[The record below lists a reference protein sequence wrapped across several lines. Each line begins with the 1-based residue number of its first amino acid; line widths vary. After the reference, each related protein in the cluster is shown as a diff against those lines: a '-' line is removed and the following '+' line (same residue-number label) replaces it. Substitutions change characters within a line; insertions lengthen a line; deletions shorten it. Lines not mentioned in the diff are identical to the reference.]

1 MTAWAAVLDV
11 AGLLERATVDGT
23 QVASVLEQAGVDAL
37 TVMHLE
43 SEHGATDVVT
53 GVVTGAHGHSR
64 GGSAPTLGIV
74 GRLGGVGA
82 RPARTGYVSDG
93 DGALATLASAL
104 HLARLREF
112 GDAPA
117 GDVRFATHV
126 CPRARIRP
134 HHPVPYMVSP
144 LSQAQMNE
152 HEVDTAMDA
161 LLCFDTTRGN
171 RLVNRR
177 GIAITPTVKEGYI
190 LRVSEDLLDLQQD
203 VTGRLPLVLPV
214 STQDITPYE
223 NGLFHLNSLLQ
234 PATATTA
241 PVVGVAITA
250 EAAVAGAATGA
261 SQLVDVEEAVRF
273 GVEVANA
280 YGEGRC
286 AFFDPDEWV
295 RLRELYGPMHHL
307 QTPGK
312 RA

>member
-1 MTAWAAVLDV
+1 MTAWSALLDLAA
-11 AGLLERATVDGT
+11 LLERATVGGSE
-23 QVASVLEQAGVDAL
+23 VASVLDQAGVEQL
-37 TVMHLE
+37 TVAHLE
-43 SEHGATDVVT
+43 SEDGATDAIRGTVS
-53 GVVTGAHGHSR
+53 GHSGRSR
-64 GGSAPTLGIV
+64 GGEAPTLGVI

-93 DGALATLASAL
+93 DGALATLACAL
-104 HLARLREF
+104 HLARLRRH
-112 GDAPA
+112 GDVLA
-117 GDVRFATHV
+117 GDVRFATHI

-134 HHPVPYMVSP
+134 HRPVPYMVSP

-152 HEVDTAMDA
+152 HEVDPAMDA
-161 LLCFDTTRGN
+161 VLCFDTTRGN

-177 GIAITPTVKEGYI
+177 GIAITPTIKDGYI

-223 NGLFHLNSLLQ
+223 NGLYHLNSLLQ
-234 PATATTA
+234 PSTATSA

-250 EAAVAGAATGA
+250 EAAVAGSATGA

-286 AFFDPDEWV
+286 AFFDPEEFA
-295 RLRELYGPMHHL
+295 RLQDLYGSMAQL
-307 QTPGK
+307 QTPG
-312 RA
+312 RER

>member
-1 MTAWAAVLDV
+1 VWGMV
-11 AGLLERATVDGT
+11 GGRG
-23 QVASVLEQAGVDAL
+23 GR
-37 TVMHLE
+37 
-43 SEHGATDVVT
+43 
-53 GVVTGAHGHSR
+53 SR
-64 GGSAPTLGIV
+64 GGDAPTLGVI

-93 DGALATLASAL
+93 DGALAALACAL
-104 HLARLREF
+104 HLARVRGL
-112 GDAPA
+112 GDDLA

-144 LSQAQMNE
+144 LTQAQMNE
-152 HEVDTAMDA
+152 HEVDPAMDA

-177 GIAITPTVKEGYI
+177 GIAVTATIKEGYI
-190 LRVSEDLLDLQQD
+190 LRVSEDLLDLLQN
-203 VTGRLPLVLPV
+203 VTGRLPVVLPV

-223 NGLFHLNSLLQ
+223 NGLYHLNSLLQ
-234 PATATTA
+234 PATATSA

-250 EAAVAGAATGA
+250 EAAVAGSATGA

-280 YGEGRC
+280 YGERRC
-286 AFFDPDEWV
+286 AFFDAEEFS
-295 RLRELYGPMHHL
+295 RLRELYGAMGHL
-307 QTPGK
+307 QTPG
-312 RA
+312 RNA

>member
-1 MTAWAAVLDV
+1 MTAWSAVLEV
-11 AGLLERATVDGT
+11 AGLLERASVDGA
-23 QVASVLEQAGVDAL
+23 QVASLLEEGGLEGL
-37 TVMHLE
+37 TVTHLE
-43 SEHGATDVVT
+43 TEHGATDVVT
-53 GVVTGAHGHSR
+53 GMVRGHSGR
-64 GGSAPTLGIV
+64 SGGGDAPTLGIV

-93 DGALATLASAL
+93 DGALATLSCAL
-104 HLARLREF
+104 HLGRLRSW
-112 GDAPA
+112 GDVPP

-144 LSQAQMNE
+144 LTQAQMNE
-152 HEVDTAMDA
+152 REVDPTMEAV
-161 LLCFDTTRGN
+161 LCFDTTRGN

-177 GIAITPTVKEGYI
+177 GIAVTPTIKEGYI
-190 LRVSEDLLDLQQD
+190 LPVSEDLLDLLQN

-223 NGLFHLNSLLQ
+223 NGLYHLNSLLQ
-234 PATATTA
+234 PATATSA

-250 EAAVAGAATGA
+250 EAAVAGSATGA
-261 SQLVDVEEAVRF
+261 SQLIDVEEAVRF

-286 AFFDPDEWV
+286 AFFDADGFS
-295 RLRELYGPMHHL
+295 RLRELYGPMDHL
-307 QTPGK
+307 QRPG
-312 RA
+312 REA

>member
-1 MTAWAAVLDV
+1 MTGWSAVLEV
-11 AGLLERATVDGT
+11 AGLLERADVDGA
-23 QVASVLEQAGVDAL
+23 QVASALREAGVEDV
-37 TVMHLE
+37 TVTHLE
-43 SEHGATDVVT
+43 TENGATDAVDGIVP
-53 GVVTGAHGHSR
+53 GSKGRSS
-64 GGSAPTLGIV
+64 GGEAPTLGII

-93 DGALATLASAL
+93 DGALATLACAV
-104 HLARLREF
+104 HLGRLRRW
-112 GDAPA
+112 GDAMA

-152 HEVDTAMDA
+152 HEVDPSMEA

-177 GIAITPTVKEGYI
+177 GFAVTPTIKEGYI

-214 STQDITPYE
+214 STQDVTPYE
-223 NGLFHLNSLLQ
+223 NGLYHLNSLLQ
-234 PATATTA
+234 PSTATSA
-241 PVVGVAITA
+241 PVVGVAITT
-250 EAAVAGAATGA
+250 EAAVAGSATGA

-280 YGEGRC
+280 YGEQRC
-286 AFFDPDEWV
+286 AFFDPEEFA
-295 RLRELYGPMHHL
+295 RLRELYGPMGHL
-307 QTPGK
+307 QTPGTHG
-312 RA
+312 